1 MESKWITFYYL
12 CTDSPVS
19 ELAPVEVVSG
29 LLVPE
34 DGGSVQ
40 LVRVHLH
47 VQVQV
52 VLPGCLSVDI
62 MTCDTS

>member
-1 MESKWITFYYL
+1 MDNLLDIYF
-12 CTDSPVS
+12 CTDSPVP
-19 ELAPVEVVSG
+19 ELAPVEVVAG

-34 DGGSVQ
+34 HGGSVQ

-52 VLPGCLSVDI
+52 VLPGRLSVDI
-62 MTCDTS
+62 VMCATS